1 MYSKKNDLAH
11 SHRSYS
17 TGRKKK
23 KIKYLNT
30 YTAAY
35 QIQISD
41 LFLLGAMGELDLQ
54 QSVFVFM
61 RTIILSFPA
70 AQKKTIFPEELR
82 EKYQENMKL

>member
-1 MYSKKNDLAH
+1 MTWH
-11 SHRSYS
+11 TV
-17 TGRKKK
+17 TGLILQEEKK

-70 AQKKTIFPEELR
+70 AQKKAIFPEELR

>member
-1 MYSKKNDLAH
+1 MTWH
-11 SHRSYS
+11 TV
-17 TGRKKK
+17 TGLILQEEK

-41 LFLLGAMGELDLQ
+41 LFLLSAMGELDLQ

-61 RTIILSFPA
+61 RTIILFFPA
-70 AQKKTIFPEELR
+70 AQKRLFSQKSL
-82 EKYQENMKL
+82 EKNTRKI